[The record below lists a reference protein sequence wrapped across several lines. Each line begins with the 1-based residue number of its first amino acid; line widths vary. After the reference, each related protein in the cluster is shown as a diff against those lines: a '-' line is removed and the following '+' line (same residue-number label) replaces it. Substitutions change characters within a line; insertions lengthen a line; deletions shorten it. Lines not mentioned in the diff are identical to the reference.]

1 MNKTFVVYQRFL
13 IAFSGD
19 THLVQRKFRVEI
31 VEKHGRRHFTLAE
44 SDKPPAIEVP
54 VKEPGKW
61 ITRRIY
67 LCILTFVHLPLYTY
81 LSILTFIYLP
91 LYTYLWVVVF
101 SLSLLFKFSLR
112 SGPNFT
118 RTSLYCLIVCH
129 LPSTVLNLI

>member
-1 MNKTFVVYQRFL
+1 LNKTFVVYQRFL

-61 ITRRIY
+61 ITR
-67 LCILTFVHLPLYTY
+67 LSILTSLYLHLYTY
-81 LSILTFIYLP
+81 LCIPISE
-91 LYTYLWVVVF
+91 
-101 SLSLLFKFSLR
+101 
-112 SGPNFT
+112 
-118 RTSLYCLIVCH
+118 
-129 LPSTVLNLI
+129 